1 MVTAVPPALLP
12 VLGALGLLIGS
23 FLNVV
28 IHRVPARQSLV
39 RPRSSCPACGHAVR
53 AYDNVPV
60 LSWLVLR
67 GKCRHCG
74 NPIPVRYP
82 LVEASNGIL
91 FAAVAIRFGASW
103 ELPAYLV
110 LTAALLAIS
119 LIDLEHFIVPDRIT
133 APLTVSALA
142 LLGLAA
148 LAEANGWRF
157 GRTLL
162 GGVAYFA
169 FLLVLNLLY
178 PKGMG
183 FGDVK
188 LSFSLGLYLGWL
200 GWGQVFLGGFLAFL
214 LGAVVGVGLIATK
227 IKTRKDVVPFG
238 PFLALGA
245 MLTIL
250 WGEPVLRWYTGS

>member
-1 MVTAVPPALLP
+1 MDGVVVVFSA
-12 VLGALGLLIGS
+12 VLGLAIGS

-28 IHRVPARQSLV
+28 IWRVPRKESVV
-39 RPRSSCPACGHAVR
+39 RPPSHCPQCETPISPR
-53 AYDNVPV
+53 DNIPV
-60 LSWLVLR
+60 LSWLFLS
-67 GKCRHCG
+67 GKCRHCK

-82 LVEASNGIL
+82 LVEAGCGVL
-91 FAAVAIRFGASW
+91 FVAVAARFGASW

-119 LIDLEHFIVPDRIT
+119 IIDLEHFIVPDRIT
-133 APLTVSALA
+133 APLTVSALG

-148 LAEANGWRF
+148 VAEGNGWRF

-169 FLLVLNLLY
+169 FLLLLNIFY

-183 FGDVK
+183 MGDVK
-188 LSFSLGLYLGWL
+188 LAFPLGLYLGWF
-200 GWGQVFLGGFLAFL
+200 GWGHVFLGGFLAFL
-214 LGAVVGVGLIATK
+214 LGAVVGVTLIATK
-227 IKTRKDVVPFG
+227 IKSRKDVVPFG

-245 MLTIL
+245 MLAIL
-250 WGEPVLRWYTGS
+250 WGDPILRWYTGA

>member
-1 MVTAVPPALLP
+1 MDGVVVVISA
-12 VLGALGLLIGS
+12 VLGLAIGS

-28 IHRVPARQSLV
+28 IWRVPRKVSVV
-39 RPRSSCPACGHAVR
+39 RPPSHCPQCETPIR
-53 AYDNVPV
+53 PSDNVPV
-60 LSWLVLR
+60 LSWLLLS

-74 NPIPVRYP
+74 NPIPIRYP
-82 LVEASNGIL
+82 LVEVGCGVL
-91 FAAVAIRFGASW
+91 FAAVAARFGWSW

-110 LTAALLAIS
+110 LAAALLAIS

-148 LAEANGWRF
+148 AADGNGWRY

-162 GGVAYFA
+162 GGVAFFA

-183 FGDVK
+183 MGDVK
-188 LSFSLGLYLGWL
+188 LAFSLGLYLGWL

-227 IKTRKDVVPFG
+227 IKSRKDVVPFG
-238 PFLALGA
+238 PFLALGT

-250 WGEPVLRWYTGS
+250 FGDTILRWYTGS

>member
-1 MVTAVPPALLP
+1 MDGVVVVFSA
-12 VLGALGLLIGS
+12 VLGLAIGS

-28 IHRVPARQSLV
+28 IWRVPRKESVV
-39 RPRSSCPACGHAVR
+39 RPASHCPQCETPISPR
-53 AYDNVPV
+53 DNIPV
-60 LSWLVLR
+60 LSWLFLS
-67 GKCRHCG
+67 GKCRHCK

-82 LVEASNGIL
+82 LVEAGCGVL
-91 FAAVAIRFGASW
+91 FVAVAARFGASW

-119 LIDLEHFIVPDRIT
+119 IIDLEHFIVPDRIT
-133 APLTVSALA
+133 APLTVSALG

-148 LAEANGWRF
+148 VAEGNGWRF

-162 GGVAYFA
+162 GGMAYFA
-169 FLLVLNLLY
+169 FLLLLNILY

-183 FGDVK
+183 MGDVK
-188 LSFSLGLYLGWL
+188 LAFSLGLYLGWL

-214 LGAVVGVGLIATK
+214 LGAVVGVTLIATK
-227 IKTRKDVVPFG
+227 IKSRKDVVPFG

-250 WGEPVLRWYTGS
+250 WGDPILRWYTGT

>member
-1 MVTAVPPALLP
+1 MDGVVVVFSA
-12 VLGALGLLIGS
+12 VLGLAIGS

-28 IHRVPARQSLV
+28 IWRVPRKESVV
-39 RPRSSCPACGHAVR
+39 RPPSHCPQCETPISPR
-53 AYDNVPV
+53 DNVPV
-60 LSWLVLR
+60 LSWLFLS
-67 GKCRHCG
+67 GKCRHCK

-82 LVEASNGIL
+82 LVEAGCGVL
-91 FAAVAIRFGASW
+91 FLVVAARFGASW

-119 LIDLEHFIVPDRIT
+119 IIDLEHFIVPDRIT

-148 LAEANGWRF
+148 LAEGDGWRF

-162 GGVAYFA
+162 GGVAFFA
-169 FLLVLNLLY
+169 FLLLLNILY

-183 FGDVK
+183 MGDVK
-188 LSFSLGLYLGWL
+188 LAFSLGLYLGWL

-214 LGAVVGVGLIATK
+214 LGAVVGVALIAMK
-227 IKTRKDVVPFG
+227 IKSRKDFVPFG
-238 PFLALGA
+238 PFLALGT

-250 WGEPVLRWYTGS
+250 WGDPILRWYTGT

>member
-1 MVTAVPPALLP
+1 MHGAL
-12 VLGALGLLIGS
+12 VLGCALFGLLIGS

-28 IHRVPARQSLV
+28 IWRVPRKLSVV
-39 RPRSSCPACGHAVR
+39 RPPSHCPQCETPIR
-53 AYDNVPV
+53 PIDNIPV
-60 LSWLVLR
+60 VAWLALR

-74 NPIPVRYP
+74 NPIPARYP
-82 LVEASNGIL
+82 LVEAGCGVL
-91 FAAVAIRFGASW
+91 FAAVAARFGFSSA
-103 ELPAYLV
+103 LPAYLV

-119 LIDLEHFIVPDRIT
+119 IIDLEHFIVPDRIT

-148 LAEANGWRF
+148 AADGNGWRY

-162 GGVAYFA
+162 GGLALYA
-169 FLLVLNLLY
+169 FLLLLNLLY

-183 FGDVK
+183 MGDVK

-214 LGAVVGVGLIATK
+214 LGALVGVGLIATGVK
-227 IKTRKDVVPFG
+227 GRKDFVPFG
-238 PFLALGA
+238 PFLAAGT
-245 MLTIL
+245 MIVVL
-250 WGEPVLRWYTGS
+250 WGDPILRWYTGS

>member
-1 MVTAVPPALLP
+1 MDGLL
-12 VLGALGLLIGS
+12 VLLCGLLGLAIGS

-28 IHRVPARQSLV
+28 IWRVPRKESVV
-39 RPRSSCPACGHAVR
+39 RPPSHCPQCETPIRPV
-53 AYDNVPV
+53 DNVPV
-60 LSWLVLR
+60 LSWLLLR

-74 NPIPVRYP
+74 LPIPVRYP
-82 LVEASNGIL
+82 LVEASNGVL
-91 FAAVAIRFGASW
+91 FAVVAVRFGASW

-119 LIDLEHFIVPDRIT
+119 IIDLEHFIVPDRIT

-148 LAEANGWRF
+148 IAEGNGWRF

-162 GGVAYFA
+162 GGVAFFA
-169 FLLVLNLLY
+169 FLLLLNLLY
-178 PKGMG
+178 PRGMG
-183 FGDVK
+183 MGDVK
-188 LSFSLGLYLGWL
+188 LSFPLGLYLGWL
-200 GWGQVFLGGFLAFL
+200 GWGQIFLGGFLAFL
-214 LGAVVGVGLIATK
+214 LGAAVGVGLIATK

-238 PFLALGA
+238 PFLAAGA

-250 WGEPVLRWYTGS
+250 WGDPILRWYTGS

>member
-1 MVTAVPPALLP
+1 MDGVVVVFSA
-12 VLGALGLLIGS
+12 VLGLAIGS

-28 IHRVPARQSLV
+28 IWRVPRKESVV
-39 RPRSSCPACGHAVR
+39 RPPSHCPQCETPIR
-53 AYDNVPV
+53 PLDNVPV
-60 LSWLVLR
+60 LSWLVLS
-67 GKCRHCG
+67 GKCRHCK

-82 LVEASNGIL
+82 LVEAGCAVL
-91 FAAVAIRFGASW
+91 FLAVAARFGASW

-119 LIDLEHFIVPDRIT
+119 IIDLEHFIVPDRIT

-148 LAEANGWRF
+148 VAEGNGWRF
-157 GRTLL
+157 GRTVLA
-162 GGVAYFA
+162 GVAYFA
-169 FLLVLNLLY
+169 FLLLLNILY

-183 FGDVK
+183 MGDVK
-188 LSFSLGLYLGWL
+188 LAFSLGLYLGWL

-214 LGAVVGVGLIATK
+214 LGAVVGLTLIATK
-227 IKTRKDVVPFG
+227 IKSRKDAVPFG
-238 PFLALGA
+238 PFLALGV

-250 WGEPVLRWYTGS
+250 WGDPILRWYTGA

>member
-1 MVTAVPPALLP
+1 MDGVVVVFCA
-12 VLGALGLLIGS
+12 VLGLAIGS

-28 IHRVPARQSLV
+28 IWRVPRKESVV
-39 RPRSSCPACGHAVR
+39 RPPSHCPQCQTPISPR
-53 AYDNVPV
+53 DNIPV
-60 LSWLVLR
+60 LSWLFLS
-67 GKCRHCG
+67 GKCRHCK

-82 LVEASNGIL
+82 LVEAGCGVL
-91 FAAVAIRFGASW
+91 FVAVAARFGASW

-110 LTAALLAIS
+110 LTGALLAIS
-119 LIDLEHFIVPDRIT
+119 IIDLEHFIVPDRIT
-133 APLTVSALA
+133 APLTVSALG

-148 LAEANGWRF
+148 VAEGNGWRF

-162 GGVAYFA
+162 GGVAFFA
-169 FLLVLNLLY
+169 FLLLLNIFY

-183 FGDVK
+183 MGDVK
-188 LSFSLGLYLGWL
+188 LAFPLGLYLGWF

-214 LGAVVGVGLIATK
+214 LGAVVGVTLIATK
-227 IKTRKDVVPFG
+227 IKSRKDVVPFG

-250 WGEPVLRWYTGS
+250 WGDPILRWYTGA

>member
-1 MVTAVPPALLP
+1 MDGLLVLLCG
-12 VLGALGLLIGS
+12 VLGLAIGS

-28 IHRVPARQSLV
+28 IWRVPRKESVV
-39 RPRSSCPACGHAVR
+39 RPPSHCPQCDTPIRPA
-53 AYDNVPV
+53 DNVPV
-60 LSWLVLR
+60 FSWLLLR

-82 LVEASNGIL
+82 LVEASNGVL
-91 FAAVAIRFGASW
+91 FAAVTLRFGASW

-119 LIDLEHFIVPDRIT
+119 MIDLEHFIVPDRIT

-162 GGVAYFA
+162 GGVVFFA

-214 LGAVVGVGLIATK
+214 LGAVVGLGLIATK

-250 WGEPVLRWYTGS
+250 WGDPILRWYVGS

>member
-1 MVTAVPPALLP
+1 MDGLV
-12 VLGALGLLIGS
+12 VLVAGLFGLAIGS

-28 IHRVPARQSLV
+28 IWRVPRKESVV
-39 RPRSSCPACGHAVR
+39 RPPSHCPQCETPIRPA
-53 AYDNVPV
+53 DNVPV

-82 LVEASNGIL
+82 LVEAGNGVL
-91 FAAVAIRFGASW
+91 FAAVAARFGAEW

-110 LTAALLAIS
+110 LAAALLAIS
-119 LIDLEHFIVPDRIT
+119 IIDLEHFIVPDRIT
-133 APLTVSALA
+133 APLTVAALG

-148 LAEANGWRF
+148 VADSNGWRF

-169 FLLVLNLLY
+169 FLLLLNIFY

-183 FGDVK
+183 MGDVK

-214 LGAVVGVGLIATK
+214 LGAVVGVGLIVSK
-227 IKTRKDVVPFG
+227 IKSRKDVVPFG

-250 WGEPVLRWYTGS
+250 WGDPILRWYSGS